1 MVLSDMLIDAALV
14 VAGLVLLLVAG
25 DWLVRGAVGL
35 ATQLGIDSL
44 LIGLTIVAF
53 GTSAP
58 ELVVS
63 IQAVISGDNGIAV
76 GNIVGSNIANILL
89 VLGLPALIAPITL
102 SFPGLRRH
110 TTVMLAATALFAY
123 VVYGRQILDT
133 PVGLV
138 MLGGIAAYVAYVAW
152 SAMRPN
158 SKERELI
165 EAEVAEDIP
174 GGDLHSTPKIVFF
187 LILGLVGLPIGAT
200 LLVNSGADLA
210 SGLGVRDELIGLTI
224 VAFGTS
230 LPELATV
237 WAAARKGEAD
247 VACGNIVGSNIFN
260 ILFVGGTMGVF
271 GTTTFTDDTRLY
283 DLPVMIA
290 AALLMATMV
299 FAKGKITRTAG
310 FLFTG
315 AYIIYIIA
323 IGAGAS
329 PELPV

>member
-1 MVLSDMLIDAALV
+1 MVMSDMLIDAALV
-14 VAGLVLLLVAG
+14 VAGLILLLVAG

-89 VLGLPALIAPITL
+89 VLGLPAILAPITL

-110 TTVMLAATALFAY
+110 TGVMLVATALFAY
-123 VVYGRQILDT
+123 IIYGRQVLDT
-133 PVGLV
+133 PMGL
-138 MLGGIAAYVAYVAW
+138 LLLAGIAAYVAYVAW

-165 EAEVAEDIP
+165 EVEVAGDIP
-174 GGDLHSTPKIVFF
+174 GGHLHSTPKILGF
-187 LILGLVGLPIGAT
+187 LVAGLIGLPIGAT

-260 ILFVGGTMGVF
+260 IMFVGGTMGVF
-271 GTTTFTDDTRLY
+271 GTTTFTEDTRLY

-290 AALLMATMV
+290 AALILAAMI
-299 FAKGKITRTAG
+299 FAKSKITRLTG
-310 FLFTG
+310 VIFTL
-315 AYIIYIIA
+315 AYVVYIVA
-323 IGAGAS
+323 IGAGAD